1 MSDKM
6 PLSEIRR
13 ILERGEWWDNV
24 RDVSPDEPCPWLDE
38 LNGAI
43 EAVLDE
49 LQAYHDAE
57 ADGWLALLPVKIG
70 QTLYTVEFSEAH
82 CCLYVAKWTI
92 FSLRLQ
98 KDAITIFCRGGFS
111 NSIHCN
117 YGDSTWRNMYMT
129 RAEAEAA
136 LKEREARHGRTTD
149 KPQC

>member
-43 EAVLDE
+43 EAALDRLTE
-49 LQAYHDAE
+49 YKTAE
-57 ADGWLALLPVKIG
+57 KDGRLVRLPVQVG
-70 QTLYTVEFSEAH
+70 QTVYVIVNLPINIIGISPYLSEETVCDVSFRNSRALGCEWALYTDNYHSS
-82 CCLYVAKWTI
+82 Y
-92 FSLRLQ
+92 
-98 KDAITIFCRGGFS
+98 GG
-111 NSIHCN
+111 
-117 YGDSTWRNMYMT
+117 GDIGKTVFLN

-136 LKEREARHGRTTD
+136 LQELRDALWAND
-149 KPQC
+149 

>member
-43 EAVLDE
+43 EAALDE

-57 ADGWLALLPVKIG
+57 VSGKFLQAGDVVCDSDIGKYVWL
-70 QTLYTVEFSEAH
+70 
-82 CCLYVAKWTI
+82 
-92 FSLRLQ
+92 
-98 KDAITIFCRGGFS
+98 
-111 NSIHCN
+111 
-117 YGDSTWRNMYMT
+117 T
-129 RAEAEAA
+129 REEAEAA
-136 LKEREARHGRTTD
+136 LEELEARYARTTD
-149 KPQC
+149 KAQS